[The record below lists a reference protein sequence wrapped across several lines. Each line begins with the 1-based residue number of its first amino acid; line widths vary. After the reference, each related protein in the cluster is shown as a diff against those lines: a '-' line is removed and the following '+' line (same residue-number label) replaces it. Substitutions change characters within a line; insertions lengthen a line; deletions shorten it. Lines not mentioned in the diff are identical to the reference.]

1 MAYGKLQLFL
11 NTIPHSLFPRELVF
25 DIFFLTKIPEHYS
38 RFVSAVVN
46 LRLHQGNREV

>member
-1 MAYGKLQLFL
+1 MENCSCF
-11 NTIPHSLFPRELVF
+11 SRLFPTRSFPENLSLTC
-25 DIFFLTKIPEHYS
+25 FFLTKIPEHYS